1 MRRQTD
7 RSATSRPQTEEL
19 GRSASKALL
28 WSFGNT
34 ALSRLG
40 TLAIGVFLA
49 RQLGPTEYGTFAV
62 ATVALLAV
70 LSFNELGISL
80 AIVRWPG
87 DPRVIAPTVMTIS
100 SLSSVA
106 LFAATYFC
114 APHFASAMGD
124 PASTDVV
131 RVMAICIVLNGVVAA
146 PAALMQREFRQRE
159 RMAIDQVNI
168 WLGAAISVVL
178 VLAGMGAMSLAIGRL
193 VATVVSG
200 LLFLAYSPHGAR
212 FGFERSLIP
221 PLLRFGL
228 PLAAASVLVFA
239 AGYSDQLIVGSTL
252 GATQLGFY
260 VLAFN
265 LSSWP
270 VSLLSQPLRS
280 VAPALFARVRHDSET
295 MTSTVRSTIGLIAAV
310 AAPMCMIIAGAA
322 GPIVEFVY
330 GSAWSPAARVLTFLA
345 VLALLRI
352 LFELMYDYL
361 VVVGWSARILGVQFG
376 WLIVLVPAAIA
387 GSTVAGIEG
396 VALAQLVVAAMV
408 PFPLYLF
415 LVHSTGL
422 PVLQV
427 LERLSLPV
435 AGGVATLAASLAL
448 SAFVPIEGIACL
460 AAGVVG
466 AGIAAMLLFLDRHQL
481 SELRDLRSA

>member
-1 MRRQTD
+1 MVSNRDTPATD
-7 RSATSRPQTEEL
+7 RSPRDEL
-19 GRSASKALL
+19 GTSASKAVL

-40 TLAIGVFLA
+40 TLAIGIFLA

-100 SLSSVA
+100 VASSA
-106 LFAATYFC
+106 ILFAATYLC
-114 APHFASAMGD
+114 APQFASAMGD

-131 RVMAICIVLNGVVAA
+131 RVMAICIILNGMVAA
-146 PAALMQREFRQRE
+146 PAALMQREFRQKE
-159 RMAIDQVNI
+159 RMAIDQVNV
-168 WLGAAISVVL
+168 WLGAAISVALVL
-178 VLAGMGAMSLAIGRL
+178 VGVGAMSLAIGRV

-200 LLFLAYSPHGAR
+200 LLFLAYAPSGLR
-212 FGFERSLIP
+212 FGFERSLVP

-260 VLAFN
+260 VLAYN

-280 VAPALFARVRHDSET
+280 VAPALFARVRHDPEV
-295 MTSTVRSTIGLIAAV
+295 MTSTVRTMIGLVAAV
-310 AAPMCMIIAGAA
+310 SVPTCMVIAGAA

-330 GSAWSPAARVLTFLA
+330 GSEWAPAASVLTFLA
-345 VLALLRI
+345 AFALLRI

-361 VVVGWSARILGVQFG
+361 VVVGRSTQIFAIQFG
-376 WLIVLVPAAIA
+376 WLIVLLPAAFA
-387 GSTVAGIEG
+387 GATLVGIEG
-396 VALAQLVVAAMV
+396 VALAQVVVAALV
-408 PFPLYLF
+408 ALPLYFVLI
-415 LVHSTGL
+415 HSTGL
-422 PVLQV
+422 AVTYALQ
-427 LERLSLPV
+427 RLALPAASGVV
-435 AGGVATLAASLAL
+435 ALAASWAL
-448 SAFVPIEGIACL
+448 SIVVPYPGVACL
-460 AAGVVG
+460 AAGLVG
-466 AGIAAMLLFLDRHQL
+466 VTLAVALLFRDRHQL
-481 SELRDLRSA
+481 SEVRNLRAA